1 MTFLTRDL
9 PQAARALFRAPT
21 FTAAAAA
28 TLALGIG
35 AATIIFS
42 AVYGLLLAP
51 LPFPDAGRLVA
62 LWEKNPE
69 RGWHK
74 NWAARANYLDWREQ
88 CRSFSAVA
96 AYREETLTAILTG
109 SGEPEAVK
117 GSLATAS
124 LFAVLGVPP
133 ALGRAP
139 RDEEDWKTA
148 PAVIVIS
155 DGFWRSRFGADPR
168 VVGRTL
174 TLNGEAFEIIG
185 VAAPG
190 FAFPSRQTQYWRTY
204 RMDPEDRPKASFRR
218 AHMLRVVARLAPG
231 VSLAAADADLQAV
244 AARLEKQYPETNRLM
259 GAGLTPLGEW
269 QAGTARMPLLVLL
282 AAVGLLLA
290 IACANVGNL
299 LLARAAGR
307 RKEIAVRA
315 ALGAGRLRIARQL
328 LAESAVVAALGGLL
342 GVALAA
348 WGLPLLKTL
357 APAGRADFESIRL
370 SGGVLAFALGVT
382 AAAALFF
389 GLVPLLRVLRLD
401 FGEDLKTSG
410 TGASTSGSR
419 TGALSGLLVV
429 GEIALALLLF
439 FGASLAARSFWGL
452 TRVDPGFDVHGRL
465 STSILLRSPAY
476 EKDEAVVA
484 FQGALLQRLR
494 ALPGVRAAA
503 AATQLPLTDGYWS
516 SDFSVRG
523 RAPDDFGIEVTHN
536 EVSPDFFR
544 AMGTRLLRGRD
555 FGPEDRKDAAPVA
568 LINESLARRYFA
580 PPKDPLGQQIA
591 FERQPDAE
599 STWYTIVGV
608 VADQRHENLADT
620 PRTVIFTPLAQTA
633 RRGIMVVLD
642 SAASPEQL
650 APAVSAAVRALD
662 AQVPIFDVRT
672 LSEIRGSALQR
683 DRFLLLLLALFGG
696 SAVLLSIIG
705 VYGVTSHDARLR
717 RREIGIRLA
726 IGARPREIQK
736 LVVRRGL
743 RLGLAGAS
751 LGALAALACGR
762 AMRPLLYGVAPSD
775 PASLLGVAA
784 LLVAVTALACSLPA
798 RRASRLDPVTVLRS
812 E

>member
-1 MTFLTRDL
+1 MTFFTRDL
-9 PQAARALFRAPT
+9 PQAFRALTRAPG

-35 AATIIFS
+35 AATVIFS

-51 LPFPDAGRLVA
+51 LPFPDSRRLVS

-74 NWAARANYLDWREQ
+74 NWVARANYLDWRDQ
-88 CRSFSAVA
+88 CRSFSGMA

-148 PAVIVIS
+148 RAVVVIS
-155 DGFWRSRFGADPR
+155 DGFWRSRFGADPG
-168 VVGRTL
+168 VVGRSL
-174 TLNGEAFEIIG
+174 TLNGDSFEIIG

-204 RMDPEDRPKASFRR
+204 RWDPADRAKTSFRR
-218 AHMLRVVARLAPG
+218 AHMLRVVGRLAPG
-231 VSLAAADADLQAV
+231 VSLAAADADLEGV
-244 AARLEKQYPETNRLM
+244 AARLERQYPETNRLM
-259 GAGLTPLGEW
+259 GAGVTPLEEW
-269 QAGTARMPLLVLL
+269 QAGTTRTPLLILL
-282 AAVGLLLA
+282 GAVGLLLS

-328 LAESAVVAALGGLL
+328 LAESAITAALGGIL
-342 GVALAA
+342 GVAAAA

-370 SGGVLAFALGVT
+370 AGGVLVFAVVLT
-382 AAAALFF
+382 AVSALFF
-389 GLVPLLRVLRLD
+389 GLVPLFRILRLN
-401 FGEDLKTSG
+401 FGEDLKSSG
-410 TGASTSGSR
+410 TGAATSGAR
-419 TGALSGLLVV
+419 TGALSGVLVV

-452 TRVDPGFDVHGRL
+452 TRVDPGFDVRGRV
-465 STSILLRSPAY
+465 SAAILLAGY
-476 EKDEAVVA
+476 EEDEAVFA
-484 FQGALLQRLR
+484 FEEALLPRLR
-494 ALPGVRAAA
+494 ALPGVRSAA
-503 AATQLPLTDGYWS
+503 AATSLPLTDGYWS

-523 RAPDDFGIEVTHN
+523 RAPGDFGIEVTHN

-544 AMGTRLLRGRD
+544 SMGTRILRGRD
-555 FGPEDRKDAAPVA
+555 FGPADRKDSAPVA

-580 PPKDPLGQQIA
+580 SEDPIGKQIA
-591 FERQPDAE
+591 FDREPDAD
-599 STWYTIVGV
+599 STWYTVVGV
-608 VADQRHENLADT
+608 VADQRHETLADA
-620 PRTVIFTPLAQTA
+620 PRTVIFTPRAQTA
-633 RRGIMVVLD
+633 RRDMRIVLD
-642 SAASPEQL
+642 TEASPEAL

-662 AQVPIFDVRT
+662 PQVPIFDVRT
-672 LSEIRGSALQR
+672 LSAIRGSALQR
-683 DRFLLLLLALFGG
+683 DRFLLLLLALFGA
-696 SAVLLSIIG
+696 SAVLLAIIG

-726 IGARPREIQK
+726 IGAKPSEIQR

-762 AMRPLLYGVAPSD
+762 AMRPLLFGVAPSD
-775 PASLLGVAA
+775 PAPLLGVAA
-784 LLVAVTALACSLPA
+784 LLILVTALACALPA
-798 RRASRLDPVTVLRS
+798 RRASRLDPVSVLRS